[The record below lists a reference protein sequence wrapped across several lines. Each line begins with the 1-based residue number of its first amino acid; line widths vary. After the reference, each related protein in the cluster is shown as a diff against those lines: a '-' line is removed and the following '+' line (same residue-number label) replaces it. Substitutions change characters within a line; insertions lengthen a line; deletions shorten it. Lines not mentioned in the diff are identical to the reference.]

1 MKIIKIIDS
10 KRADIETV
18 LKKVNGQAIAHTF
31 TSFGDIVNVARRAE
45 RSLEEALIAKSRR
58 PGAIYRATS
67 GAGIANAHKSNQ
79 VGTHVVLERQ
89 TRGWALVDVSQATL
103 YSRAIGDQLTLTQSQ
118 ADEAVVNFRKRFAV
132 APAATFAK
140 PPTPA

>member
-18 LKKVNGQAIAHTF
+18 LEKVNGQAIAHTF
-31 TSFGDIVNVARRAE
+31 TSFSDIVNVARRAE

-67 GAGIANAHKSNQ
+67 GVGIANAHKSNQ

-103 YSRAIGDQLTLTQSQ
+103 YSRAIGDQLTLTQDQ
-118 ADEAVVNFRKRFAV
+118 AAEAVANFSKRFTVVSAQ
-132 APAATFAK
+132 ATE
-140 PPTPA
+140 PSPQP